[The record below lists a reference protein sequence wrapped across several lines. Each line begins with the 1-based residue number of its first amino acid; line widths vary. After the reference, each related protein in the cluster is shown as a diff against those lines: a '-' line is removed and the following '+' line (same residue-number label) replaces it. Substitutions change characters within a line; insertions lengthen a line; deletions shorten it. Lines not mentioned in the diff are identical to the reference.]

1 VTASDGAEPPATAKL
16 PKEWIVYLQHLLG
29 LWPGATVPV
38 FEVHNIE
45 QGNLEGWSDPELAY
59 ALDEGRRQVDRLF
72 EDVERVRT
80 RAQFLFTTCAGFLV
94 VIFAGRTTMLAAK
107 SDAPLALWSLAI
119 VLTGLG
125 LLGSASVIVAR
136 KDLRAI
142 DTVKLTTT
150 TERPLLRELVAAY
163 GRSVRECTNTAST
176 QITVFRDAVWLVL
189 IGILIYGLAWLTA
202 VV

>member
-1 VTASDGAEPPATAKL
+1 VTAPHEGEKPKPTP
-16 PKEWIVYLQHLLG
+16 PKEWVVYLQHLLG
-29 LWPGATVPV
+29 LWPGAKVPV

-45 QGNLEGWSDPELAY
+45 QGNIDGWSETELTY
-59 ALDEGRRQVDRLF
+59 ALEEGRRQVDRLF
-72 EDVERVRT
+72 EDVERIRT
-80 RAQFLFTTCAGFLV
+80 RAQFLLTTCAGFLI
-94 VIFAGRTTMLAAK
+94 VIFAGYTTMIAAK
-107 SDAPLALWSLAI
+107 SAVPFALWSFAI
-119 VLTGLG
+119 VVTGLG

-142 DTVKLTTT
+142 DTVRLTTT

-163 GRSVRECTNTAST
+163 GRSVRECTDTVAT

-189 IGILIYGLAWLTA
+189 IGILVYGFAWLTA

>member
-1 VTASDGAEPPATAKL
+1 
-16 PKEWIVYLQHLLG
+16 
-29 LWPGATVPV
+29 
-38 FEVHNIE
+38 
-45 QGNLEGWSDPELAY
+45 
-59 ALDEGRRQVDRLF
+59 
-72 EDVERVRT
+72 
-80 RAQFLFTTCAGFLV
+80 
-94 VIFAGRTTMLAAK
+94 
-107 SDAPLALWSLAI
+107 
-119 VLTGLG
+119 
-125 LLGSASVIVAR
+125 VAR